1 MARVKTVGVDL
12 AAEPTRTALASI
24 EWGASTGAD
33 AGAARLT
40 QLQLGISDS
49 EIIELAEDAA
59 SIGIDCAFGWPIEFV
74 EFVSAHAARVPGTH
88 AHTGIDLRRRLAYRH
103 TDRVVREQT
112 GRWPLSVST
121 DRLGMTAI
129 HCAELLD
136 GFAAAGEQVD
146 RSGGGR
152 LAEVYPAAALRAWGL
167 LTPGYK
173 TKPEARVLAAQ
184 MLLEALPWLETTQE
198 QQALLGSSDDALDAV
213 AASLIAR
220 AHALGKTLP
229 VPTELLE
236 AAKIEGWVALP
247 TCGVSELAGTA

>member
-12 AAEPTRTALASI
+12 AAEPTRTALAGI
-24 EWGASTGAD
+24 EWGADG
-33 AGAARLT
+33 ARLSN
-40 QLQLGISDS
+40 LQLGTSDP
-49 EIIELAEDAA
+49 EIIELAEDAV
-59 SIGIDCAFGWPIEFV
+59 SVGIDCAFGWPIEFV
-74 EFVSAHAARVPGTH
+74 EFVAAHAGRLTGERTH
-88 AHTGIDLRRRLAYRH
+88 SGIDLRRRLAYRH

-129 HCAELLD
+129 HCAELLE
-136 GFAAAGEQVD
+136 GFASAGERVD

-173 TKPEARVLAAQ
+173 TKPEARILAAQ
-184 MLLEALPWLETTQE
+184 VVMDALPLLETTAE
-198 QQALLGSSDDALDAV
+198 QRALLGRSDDALDSLV
-213 AASLIAR
+213 AALIAR

-229 VPTELLE
+229 VPPELRE
-236 AAKIEGWVALP
+236 AAEAEGWVALP
-247 TCGVSELAGTA
+247 TCGIGELVGVA

>member
-1 MARVKTVGVDL
+1 MKTVGVDL
-12 AAEPTRTALASI
+12 AAEPTRTAMAVI
-24 EWGASTGAD
+24 EWGADG
-33 AGAARLT
+33 ARLSHV
-40 QLQLGISDS
+40 QLGTSDT
-49 EIIELAEDAA
+49 EIIELAADAA
-59 SIGIDCAFGWPIEFV
+59 SVGIDCAFGWPIEFV
-74 EFVSAHAARVPGTH
+74 EFVSAHATRVSGTH
-88 AHTGIDLRRRLAYRH
+88 ARTGIDLRRRLAYRH

-173 TKPEARVLAAQ
+173 TKPEARILAAQAVLAA
-184 MLLEALPWLETTQE
+184 LPRLETTAE
-198 QQALLGSSDDALDAV
+198 QRSLLGRSDDALDALV
-213 AASLIAR
+213 ASLIAR

-229 VPTELLE
+229 VPPELLD

-247 TCGVSELAGTA
+247 TCGIGELAGAA